1 MPSPPFPRTGE
12 LIGFMCCLR
21 NGMNREGRGHLLA
34 LMLIAVTYALF
45 WNWFFDFRFTRI
57 KIEHSMLAIIANF
70 GQAVTHSLHGGLRI
84 AVLPFYLG
92 LLGWF
97 CRTRRGRMILFGAL
111 VWFMIS
117 YPPYF
122 AVKGYADRFAYLA
135 SASTAVL
142 LAIAIREITNNSR
155 RMQTA
160 AIALF
165 VCYLGMGMQN
175 RITAWKEAGQIAK
188 YIPSEVKRQLP
199 VFPLDSEVVLLNIP
213 AMHKRSSVFLTGLD
227 RALEREYPGTNIHFS
242 TAVDPST
249 SDSATIFEY
258 TQGRIVRRRRS
269 EVLSP

>member
-111 VWFMIS
+111 AWFM
-117 YPPYF
+117 
-122 AVKGYADRFAYLA
+122 
-135 SASTAVL
+135 
-142 LAIAIREITNNSR
+142 
-155 RMQTA
+155 M
-160 AIALF
+160 LF

-213 AMHKRSSVFLTGLD
+213 AMHKRSYVFLTGLD